1 MNIGIFSIQD
11 YIMFALGLLMIV
23 VWLFFFLTGL
33 KDAKLFDALEE
44 KDYPLKEIYFVGYSV
59 LNTIKYQ
66 YKSKND
72 RKLRKEISVLYGD
85 KYADYYLRV
94 IYAQK
99 ITMAFTLA
107 ALAFSL
113 YGLGDSIAAVLIVLM
128 FSATAYYYFG
138 TLTSKKILERS
149 EELLRDFSNVVSK
162 LALLTNAGM
171 IIREAWEDVAY
182 NGESVL
188 YVEMQKSVE
197 EMRNGMSEIDALY
210 RFGNRCI
217 IPEIKKFTST
227 IIQGIEK
234 GNSELTAM
242 LQNQSS
248 EVWDAK
254 KQYVRRQGEKAAS
267 KLLFP
272 MLMMFLGIL
281 VMVIIPIFTNMGV

>member
-1 MNIGIFSIQD
+1 MFLIQD
-11 YIMFALGLLMIV
+11 YVIFGLGALMTALWV
-23 VWLFFFLTGL
+23 VFFFAGL
-33 KDAKLFDALEE
+33 KDAGLFESLEE
-44 KDYPLKEIYFVGYSV
+44 KDYPLKEVYFVGYAI
-59 LNTIKYQ
+59 LNMIHYR

-72 RKLRKEISVLYGD
+72 RKLRKEISVLYGE

-99 ITMAFTLA
+99 VTMAFTLA
-107 ALAFSL
+107 VFAFAF
-113 YGLGDSIAAVLIVLM
+113 YGLADSVAAMMILFL
-128 FSATAYYYFG
+128 FAGTAYYYFG

-149 EELLRDFSNVVSK
+149 EELLCDFSNVVSK

-171 IIREAWEDVAY
+171 IMREAWEEVAY
-182 NGESVL
+182 NGETTI
-188 YVEMQKSVE
+188 YVEMQKSVAD
-197 EMRNGMSEIDALY
+197 MNNGMSEIDALY
-210 RFGNRCI
+210 HFGSRCI

-234 GNSELTAM
+234 GNSELTIM

-248 EVWDAK
+248 EVWNVK
-254 KQYVRRQGEKAAS
+254 KQHVRRQGEKAAS

-281 VMVIIPIFTNMGV
+281 IMIVIPIFTNMGV